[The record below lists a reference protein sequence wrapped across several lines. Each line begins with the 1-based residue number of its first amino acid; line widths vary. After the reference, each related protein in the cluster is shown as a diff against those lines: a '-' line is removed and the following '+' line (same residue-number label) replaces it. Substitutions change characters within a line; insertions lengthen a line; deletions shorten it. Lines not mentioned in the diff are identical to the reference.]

1 MRYDNNTS
9 IFIDKDNPKKVG
21 SAAYDR
27 FELYKEARTIGQAK
41 KMGATSE
48 DIRFDTAR
56 GYIKL
61 NTTND
66 LSHFNSIVM
75 QLIKENK
82 KLHERIENLETIV
95 KNNNKKTNY
104 KELLKTFNPEYD
116 FNTFILNYNN
126 ISDTMFE
133 YLFDNSLLNTILMIF
148 NNFYDKLTSPIK
160 CFVEKPNIFYIY
172 NESWE
177 KDYNDVIVKSMFD
190 IIINSL
196 LSYFKKWES
205 LCFQDNRETILTIY
219 LDVNDKIWCDRKEL
233 FNNFKVKLFN
243 EIKISAKSYKDD

>member
-1 MRYDNNTS
+1 
-9 IFIDKDNPKKVG
+9 
-21 SAAYDR
+21 
-27 FELYKEARTIGQAK
+27 
-41 KMGATSE
+41 
-48 DIRFDTAR
+48 
-56 GYIKL
+56 
-61 NTTND
+61 
-66 LSHFNSIVM
+66 
-75 QLIKENK
+75 
-82 KLHERIENLETIV
+82 
-95 KNNNKKTNY
+95 
-104 KELLKTFNPEYD
+104 
-116 FNTFILNYNN
+116 
-126 ISDTMFE
+126 
-133 YLFDNSLLNTILMIF
+133 MIF

-196 LSYFKKWES
+196 VSYFKKWES